1 MTSLDEGSVR
11 VPTGKRRHRSLHKII
26 KIQKAVSRATK
37 PRLGCS
43 IWRSGTPG
51 RAETTWLIFV
61 DTGVSFDGSCAR
73 SRRGRQLP
81 LTLPRSVCDAGGMSL
96 RKRMQGMPGPSGSS
110 RGLHPAGGRGFVWR
124 RRRRARSGTCRWTGP
139 ALRRDLRDRWP
150 GLAAR
155 QVDRLEAG
163 AAVPSARDGGEQHPV
178 PGPLRARGLPEP
190 RSPLPCRDDPPARRR
205 LTGWRRFRTPAGR
218 RGRST
223 PQPASSPCTCS
234 PNSRPS
240 ARGAVRG
247 RGSAC
252 RSPGPPFTGSP
263 SRSTPIRQCSAY
275 RRTIVRAVSRPASPP
290 RATGCRERGA
300 CRRRTCWESPGQDAC
315 APQASSLAHP
325 AGGHPARRQA
335 SAAFGAPTP
344 SRVGQCGRARPP
356 TRRARAKGRCASA
369 RRPCRPCRSIPP
381 SPPRPDASQSAWLT
395 DSHGIGSG
403 AKGVLL
409 MGPGVLLTINRVYGF
424 RVLVKAVDQSMS
436 DSIYPII
443 GSLSHT

>member
-61 DTGVSFDGSCAR
+61 DTGVSFDGSRVCVSAGPTVSSDAPAQRKRCWRHVASQAHAGHAR
-73 SRRGRQLP
+73 SIGE
-81 LTLPRSVCDAGGMSL
+81 LPRASPC
-96 RKRMQGMPGPSGSS
+96 RRS
-110 RGLHPAGGRGFVWR
+110 RFRLATPEK
-124 RRRRARSGTCRWTGP
+124 SP
-139 ALRRDLRDRWP
+139 LRRDLRDRWP

-205 LTGWRRFRTPAGR
+205 LTGWRRFWTPAGR

-234 PNSRPS
+234 PSSRPS
-240 ARGAVRG
+240 ACGAVRG

-300 CRRRTCWESPGQDAC
+300 CRRRTGWESPGQDAC

-344 SRVGQCGRARPP
+344 GLLPAEPARKGGARQPAVLAGRAEPFHRL
-356 TRRARAKGRCASA
+356 RRDL
-369 RRPCRPCRSIPP
+369 PHPN
-381 SPPRPDASQSAWLT
+381 L
-395 DSHGIGSG
+395 HG
-403 AKGVLL
+403 
-409 MGPGVLLTINRVYGF
+409 
-424 RVLVKAVDQSMS
+424 
-436 DSIYPII
+436 
-443 GSLSHT
+443 